1 MISPYAKKGISSAF
15 HSHVSLVEFC
25 EVTFGL
31 KALNARVTASDNMED
46 CFDFTQKP
54 LGPLKEIAKPAKKGA
69 DPKDTETGKARRK
82 RG

>member
-1 MISPYAKKGISSAF
+1 
-15 HSHVSLVEFC
+15 
-25 EVTFGL
+25 
-31 KALNARVTASDNMED
+31 MED